1 MVMLMYTLTRF
12 VLSALTLEQLIMNIF
27 IYLLHIIINIITILI
42 FSKNSSAIK

>member
-1 MVMLMYTLTRF
+1 MYTLTLF

-27 IYLLHIIINIITILI
+27 IYLLHIINIITKLI